1 MSARGPGRPREEG
14 EGDWLTVQETADRLG
29 VTYQAIHKR
38 IQRGTIEYDEWI
50 EEGESRPHLRIPLS
64 AIEGDVESGELDR
77 RSADRARRIEEVLLS
92 GLAELARAVESQ
104 HKDQREG
111 FRQILENQTRLIELV
126 VDALKQMENQAERMR
141 EESIKQDEARETEKS
156 YQREMLDLSRRVA
169 SRLEGSSE
177 ASRGFWSRIF
187 RPE

>member
-1 MSARGPGRPREEG
+1 
-14 EGDWLTVQETADRLG
+14 
-29 VTYQAIHKR
+29 
-38 IQRGTIEYDEWI
+38 
-50 EEGESRPHLRIPLS
+50 
-64 AIEGDVESGELDR
+64 
-77 RSADRARRIEEVLLS
+77 
-92 GLAELARAVESQ
+92 
-104 HKDQREG
+104 
-111 FRQILENQTRLIELV
+111 
-126 VDALKQMENQAERMR
+126 MENQAERMR